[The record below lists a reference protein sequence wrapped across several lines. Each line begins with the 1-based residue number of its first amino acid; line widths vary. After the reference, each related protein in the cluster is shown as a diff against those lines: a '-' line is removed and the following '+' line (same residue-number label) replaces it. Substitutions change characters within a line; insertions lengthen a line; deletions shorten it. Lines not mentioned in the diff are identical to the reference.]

1 MIVRAAGQIDNHG
14 KASLQFLVHGSKPDA
29 GSAVTQGAA

>member
-29 GSAVTQGAA
+29 ELAVIQDAA